1 MRCACALPGS
11 TAYPSGPTRVSF
23 RSRTIKLLYYHSSL
37 LDQTNDTG
45 RRSCWSAAS
54 AHCELS
60 VKLPNSHTIFTLIAA
75 PGGALP
81 TRKSHMVDEVMD
93 KPPEMLDANQA
104 QHPSGPR
111 SGRISNRY
119 NLKMRLAADSLQ
131 VHRDVIYRTTVSGS
145 IEWGPKTLRR
155 PAPGSGPCRR
165 EDHSARDDDDAHP
178 VIARSARRSNP
189 EGKRTQ
195 RPEIASPRVRPARR
209 NDNPTAAVR
218 ARLGRSILLVDSF
231 AETGGQQAVSGC
243 CAALRASPA

>member
-23 RSRTIKLLYYHSSL
+23 RSRTIKLLYSHSSL
-37 LDQTNDTG
+37 LDQTNDSG
-45 RRSCWSAAS
+45 KRSCWSAAS

-81 TRKSHMVDEVMD
+81 TRKSHMVYEVMD
-93 KPPEMLDANQA
+93 KPPEMLEANQA

-131 VHRDVIYRTTVSGS
+131 VHRDVIYRTTVSGG
-145 IEWGPKTLRR
+145 IERGAENLA
-155 PAPGSGPCRR
+155 APGPR
-165 EDHSARDDDDAHP
+165 
-178 VIARSARRSNP
+178 I
-189 EGKRTQ
+189 
-195 RPEIASPRVRPARR
+195 RPLPARGS
-209 NDNPTAAVR
+209 
-218 ARLGRSILLVDSF
+218 LRS
-231 AETGGQQAVSGC
+231 
-243 CAALRASPA
+243 R